1 MKRPM
6 AALSPQTET
15 DLTGLTFSG
24 LRRRA
29 IAMGGAAALLLAACG
44 GGSTDAASDD
54 GGEES
59 ADTVAAE
66 YESPLGD
73 FLGWT
78 NDFSDPDT
86 QARFAAED
94 REREQEVAECMVA
107 QGFEYTPVDNSEFIN
122 FDDADEF
129 GGAEWGSEAWTKK
142 YGFGI
147 TTLRFSQDAVGPNLV
162 GNSWNDFGPGEEGPT
177 DPNQAYVES
186 LDESTQQAYYAALY
200 GSEPDIDFETA
211 TEDEINE
218 AYENW
223 VPDGCA
229 NQGFDDGADYQAF
242 DEEFGPLLENMSE
255 RIESDPRIIEETQ
268 RIKDCVTESGE
279 TYRDLDEELYEYFE
293 NKMRPISE
301 EQDQFFENFDPFE
314 GVDFESM
321 TPEEQEAFFE
331 ENEST
336 FSEPELSESAK
347 VLLGELQAEE
357 IGLATI
363 LSECNGGSGQFGE
376 TAVQAEVRKEY
387 EQQFLDEHADKLAA
401 YEGTFG

>member
-1 MKRPM
+1 M
-6 AALSPQTET
+6 AAISTEIRS
-15 DLTGLTFSG
+15 DRAGWTFASLNRHG
-24 LRRRA
+24 VALA
-29 IAMGGAAALLLAACG
+29 SAAALLLAACG
-44 GGSTDAASDD
+44 GGSSTAASDD
-54 GGEES
+54 DGGDDS
-59 ADTVAAE
+59 ADSVIAE

-107 QGFEYTPVDNSEFIN
+107 QGFEYTPVDNSQFIN

-129 GGAEWGSEAWTKK
+129 GGAEWGSEAWSKK

-162 GNSWNDFGPGEEGPT
+162 GNTWNDFGPEEDGGPT

-186 LDESTQQAYYAALY
+186 LDESTQQAYFAALY
-200 GSEPDIDFETA
+200 GNEPDIDFENA
-211 TEDEINE
+211 TEEEINE

-223 VPDGCA
+223 IPDGCA
-229 NQGFDDGADYQAF
+229 NQGFDEGADYQKF
-242 DEEFGPLLENMSE
+242 DEEFGSLLEDMGE
-255 RIESDPRIIEETQ
+255 RIESDPRIVEETQ
-268 RIKDCVTESGE
+268 RIKDCVTEKGE
-279 TYRDLDEELYEYFE
+279 TYRELDEELYEYFE
-293 NKMRPISE
+293 EKMRPITA
-301 EQDQFFENFDPFE
+301 EQDEYFNNFDPFE

-321 TPEEQEAFFE
+321 TPEEQDEFFA

-336 FSEPELSESAK
+336 FSEPELSEASK
-347 VLLGELQAEE
+347 TLLGELQAEE

-363 LSECNGGSGQFGE
+363 LSECNGGGGQFGE

-401 YEGTFG
+401 FEGTFG